1 MLSLSVPPEHLQWVL
16 GVDSQTAALKKLEGF
31 RLDGIVQK
39 MKCPFLLLHGE
50 GDEQISLSLAHTCFD
65 AVGSKQKTFKVFT
78 ARGGRLPSLP
88 GRQHHHR
95 RPRHVGLDRDVLKP
109 GRCGCRDRRARNV
122 ECKQTTEIQ
131 GPMTQPLY
139 ITEAE
144 VARLVTVKDAIAALE
159 EMFACWGDPL
169 MQNLPRQRAK
179 LPVGAFNHMG
189 ASYGAKKIYGLKAYA
204 GGKGSTQGHV
214 LIYSNDDFSLKAMI
228 ECDLLG
234 QTRTGAASGLATKL
248 LANPDART
256 LGVIGTGRQSRAQ
269 VMAVCAVR
277 PIERVL
283 VFVRTAASREA
294 YAREMEK
301 DARHRGTAGADRR
314 GLRRR
319 GRRDRHHHQVGRAG
333 VPRRLAQEGLT
344 HQRGGREFG

>member
-1 MLSLSVPPEHLQWVL
+1 
-16 GVDSQTAALKKLEGF
+16 
-31 RLDGIVQK
+31 
-39 MKCPFLLLHGE
+39 
-50 GDEQISLSLAHTCFD
+50 
-65 AVGSKQKTFKVFT
+65 
-78 ARGGRLPSLP
+78 
-88 GRQHHHR
+88 
-95 RPRHVGLDRDVLKP
+95 
-109 GRCGCRDRRARNV
+109 
-122 ECKQTTEIQ
+122 
-131 GPMTQPLY
+131 MTQPLY

-159 EMFACWGDPL
+159 EMFASWGDPL

-179 LPVGAFNHMG
+179 LPTGAFNHMG
-189 ASYGAKKIYGLKAYA
+189 ASYGAKNIYGLKAYA

-248 LANPDART
+248 MANPDART

-277 PIERVL
+277 PIERVQ

-301 DARHRGTAGADRR
+301 TLGIEVRPVATAEACVGEADVVVTITKSAEPVFRADWLAKGAHVNVAGANSGRPA
-314 GLRRR
+314 R
-319 GRRDRHHHQVGRAG
+319 GRRRNGVARRREGDRPDRAG
-333 VPRRLAQEGLT
+333 QG
-344 HQRGGREFG
+344 RGGRIPRSGGGRQARLDRCPRTGRHRHAARPRAEFRRPT